1 LNEEPNLSLS
11 SYPPAILALADG
23 TILRGQ
29 SFGAPVTATGEIVFN
44 TSMTGY
50 QEILTDP
57 SYYGQIVTMTCPHI
71 GNVGVNPEDV
81 EARRPWASGLIVREV
96 SRRVSNWRA
105 SQSLP
110 NYLRQ
115 HNLPGLTEVDT
126 RALVR
131 HIRSQGAMMAAL
143 SSDERLSPADLV
155 DLARAAPPMDGLD
168 LAKVVTCPEPYHWG
182 EDIPSEWK
190 PEITGNTQYA
200 TEPKAPYGRNTC
212 HVVAYDFGIK
222 HNILRLLTDAGCRV
236 TVVPATTPAKDVLAL
251 APDGIFL
258 SNGPGD
264 PAAVTYAIEATR
276 ELIDSDLPIFGICL
290 GHQILGLAFGGTTHK
305 LKFGHRGGNQ
315 PVKEVAAMQSSNPP
329 GPEDWRAGGLE
340 GGVSITSHNH
350 GFAVTPGSLPDEV
363 EVTHLNLND
372 GCIEGLRHKTKP
384 IFSIQYHP
392 EASPGPH
399 DAILFFRQFVELMEQ
414 RR

>member
-1 LNEEPNLSLS
+1 LPPNTNIH
-11 SYPPAILALADG
+11 PVPAILALADG
-23 TILRGQ
+23 TIFHGQ
-29 SFGAPVTATGEIVFN
+29 SFGAPVTVTGEVVFN

-57 SYYGQIVTMTCPHI
+57 SYCGQIVTMTYPHI

-81 EARRPWASGLIVREV
+81 EANRPWAAGLIIREV

-105 SQSLP
+105 TQSLP
-110 NYLRQ
+110 DYLRQ

-131 HIRSQGAMMAAL
+131 HIRLQGAMMAAL
-143 SSDERLSPADLV
+143 SSDPDLTTDDLV
-155 DLARAAPPMDGLD
+155 DMACEAPSMVGLD
-168 LAKVVTCPEPYHWG
+168 LVKVVTCAEPYHWNNG
-182 EDIPSEWK
+182 LISEWRA
-190 PEITGNTQYA
+190 ENTYHVSRITH
-200 TEPKAPYGRNTC
+200 

-236 TVVPATTPAKDVLAL
+236 TVVPATTSAENALAL
-251 APDGIFL
+251 NPDGIFL

-276 ELIDSDLPIFGICL
+276 RLIDNGLPIFGICL
-290 GHQILGLAFGGTTHK
+290 GHQILGLALGGKTHK

-315 PVKEVAAMQSSNPP
+315 PVKDVTPP
-329 GPEDWRAGGLE
+329 TSPPVGGRRGAGG
-340 GGVSITSHNH
+340 VAITSHNH
-350 GFAVTPGSLPDEV
+350 GFAVSAGSLPDDV
-363 EVTHLNLND
+363 EATHINLND
-372 GCIEGLRHKTKP
+372 DCIEGLRHKTRP

-392 EASPGPH
+392 ESSPGPH
-399 DAILFFRQFVELMEQ
+399 DALEFFRQFVEMMEESE
-414 RR
+414 